1 VKDNPPIGQAAD
13 FLNVS
18 RSYLLD
24 LLKSGAFPVRFVG
37 AEQRV
42 RMDDL
47 VRYKAQV
54 DAQRRKVL
62 DELTAEAQELGLGY

>member
-1 VKDNPPIGQAAD
+1 MKDELTIEEAAD

-18 RSYLLD
+18 RSYFLD
-24 LLKSGAFPVRFVG
+24 LLKGGAFPIRFMG
-37 AEQRV
+37 TEKRV
-42 RMDDL
+42 LKDDL

>member
-1 VKDNPPIGQAAD
+1 MKDDLTIEEAAD

-24 LLKSGAFPVRFVG
+24 LIESGALPIHLVG
-37 AEQRV
+37 SERRV
-42 RMDDL
+42 RRDDL
-47 VRYKAQV
+47 ARYKEQV
-54 DAQRRKVL
+54 DAQRRKAL

>member
-1 VKDNPPIGQAAD
+1 MNEDLTIAEAAD

-24 LLKSGAFPVRFVG
+24 LIESGALPIHLVDSER
-37 AEQRV
+37 RV
-42 RMDDL
+42 RRDDL
-47 VRYKAQV
+47 ARYKEQL
-54 DAQRRKVL
+54 DAQRRKAL

>member
-1 VKDNPPIGQAAD
+1 MKEELTIGEATN

-18 RSYLLD
+18 LSYLLD
-24 LLKSGAFPVRFVG
+24 LLNSGAIPVRLVG
-37 AEQRV
+37 SERRI

-47 VRYKAQV
+47 ARYKEHI

-62 DELTAEAQELGLGY
+62 DELTAEAQELKLGH

>member
-1 VKDNPPIGQAAD
+1 MKDDLTIEEAAD

-24 LLKSGAFPVRFVG
+24 LIKSGALPIHLVDSER
-37 AEQRV
+37 RV
-42 RMDDL
+42 RRDDL
-47 VRYKAQV
+47 ARYKEQV
-54 DAQRRKVL
+54 DAQRRKAL

>member
-1 VKDNPPIGQAAD
+1 VKEELTIEEAAD

-24 LLKSGAFPVRFVG
+24 LLKSEAFPVRFVG
-37 AEQRV
+37 AEWRV

-47 VRYKAQV
+47 AQYKEQI
-54 DAQRRKVL
+54 DAERRKVL
-62 DELTAEAQELGLGY
+62 DGLTAEAQELKLGY

>member
-1 VKDNPPIGQAAD
+1 MSSPSKRRAD

-24 LLKSGAFPVRFVG
+24 LLKCAAFPVRFVG

-42 RMDDL
+42 RTEDL
-47 VRYKAQV
+47 ARYKEQV
-54 DAQRRKVL
+54 DAQRRKAL